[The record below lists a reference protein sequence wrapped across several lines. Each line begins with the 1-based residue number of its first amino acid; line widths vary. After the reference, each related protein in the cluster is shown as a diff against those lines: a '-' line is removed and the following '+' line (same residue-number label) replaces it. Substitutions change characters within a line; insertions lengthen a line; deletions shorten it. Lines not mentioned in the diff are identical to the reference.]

1 METDGKIPV
10 QELGP
15 ALVLRP
21 GDTLIVAVRDRLTM
35 AEAESIRGKLKALV
49 PGLEDVVLVP
59 AVALAAYRPE
69 GQEEER

>member
-15 ALVLRP
+15 ALVIRP
-21 GDTLIVAVRDRLTM
+21 GDTLILAVRDRLTM
-35 AEAESIRGKLKALV
+35 AEAEMIHTRVMSACPDLA
-49 PGLEDVVLVP
+49 EVVLVP
-59 AVALAAYRPE
+59 AVALAAFRPD

>member
-10 QELGP
+10 QDLGP
-15 ALVLRP
+15 ALVIRP

-35 AEAESIRGKLKALV
+35 AEAEMVHARLKRACPDLA
-49 PGLEDVVLVP
+49 EVVLVP
-59 AVALAAYRPE
+59 AVGLAAFRPD